1 MASDGSVAHHDTSGI
16 EAEKSLEQASSIGE
30 QNTHESIRDPSVKAQ
45 QLFDEVLRFISKASN
60 ETLGACLAGLGA
72 ITYLVLGR
80 VGLLLIGLVGG
91 IALHAT
97 WEENGFDPKTHGRR
111 QKEEPVDVLRRVFD
125 WRRDRNIDE
134 STTGGGLEIETST
147 SSSLDFSTL
156 PPATGA
162 ALTGLT
168 DAVIRDY
175 VKWWYGPIVPEDLS
189 FPSTCRQLLTRFLLS
204 ISSRLSRKR
213 PADVFLDFLT
223 NSSSVVIIFL
233 NELASS
239 LATSAYSGVDVA
251 GSLHQYMEQRPNS
264 SLANLLD
271 QDQQRFKLN
280 AVADDMLQ
288 AFLDGKAYS
297 CEPVRVFLRQM
308 LASVCLEMTLQSC
321 SKPEWINGWIVY
333 LLEQDESQLLDSI
346 ESTIEST
353 TAIDSAMPGVSDP
366 NDLFAE
372 TSASSLSNVNNTGH
386 RRTVSRAEEAM
397 DEAMQEAKRLSEM
410 IAAEEAKKSQV
421 NEESISSGFTSRG
434 DPTPTSSQSDIEA
447 MNNNLISESSGDTAT
462 ELLAQQATHQEP
474 PSSFTNFDQILSSQ
488 APTAL
493 QNGHII
499 IQPDVPPLT
508 LYNASISIFDDAVPG
523 EKGTIR
529 SKPTIDYLLQVEPA
543 TSQHP
548 GWMIARKYADFETLH
563 EVLRRISVISG
574 VPEFADK
581 HAIIPGWRNRSKD
594 ALRQDLEGY
603 LRDAL
608 SFNRLAESEGMKRFL
623 EKDQGLGQ
631 SSPNA
636 KQGGFGFP
644 SPSAFETMGK
654 GMLDVLSAAP
664 KGAAGGGKAILGG
677 VTGVLGGVGALG
689 QKKPTSSGTNK
700 SAQPPN
706 ANLTRTETNK
716 SWTSDAQSS
725 RISHDVSRNSFN
737 DLGRS
742 GALPENTMPAE
753 PEEQAARSPNLSSQL
768 IRDTQPK
775 KNVDSPANNESNSR
789 LPSLPAGE
797 PNGLHL
803 PPPPSEIPDDWTT
816 SPPPARKS
824 ISTDDFQQPA
834 PATSTPPPQP
844 PRPPKPPL
852 TEPETR
858 VAIELFFATITSLYT
873 LSSAW
878 SIRRTL
884 LTAAKNFLLRPGNP
898 NLEAIRLLLQSSCID
913 ANISD
918 EGMAAH
924 IHKIRVN
931 ALPTEEEMKSWPKEP
946 MGEEEKREL
955 RVRARALL
963 VERGVPQALTSVMGM
978 AASGEAVGRVFDAL
992 QVEEVSRGVVF
1003 ALVLQGLRALV
1014 L

>member
-1 MASDGSVAHHDTSGI
+1 MESAAQHNTSGTGT
-16 EAEKSLEQASSIGE
+16 E
-30 QNTHESIRDPSVKAQ
+30 ESPKQVSTSGGQDTREMVENSSVKVQ
-45 QLFDEVLRFISKASN
+45 QLLAQTLRFLSEASN

-72 ITYLVLGR
+72 ITYLILGR
-80 VGLLLIGLVGG
+80 VGLVLMGIVGG

-97 WEENGFDPKTHGRR
+97 WEENTAFSRTQGRK
-111 QKEEPVDVLRRVFD
+111 QKEDPVDVLHRIFD

-134 STTGGGLEIETST
+134 SMTSGGLEIEPSTTSR
-147 SSSLDFSTL
+147 LDFSKL
-156 PPATGA
+156 PSATGA
-162 ALTGLT
+162 ALTGLA

-189 FPSTCRQLLTRFLLS
+189 FPSSCRQLLTRFLLS
-204 ISSRLSRKR
+204 ISSHLSRKR

-223 NSSSVVIIFL
+223 NSSSIVIIFF
-233 NELASS
+233 NELANA
-239 LATSAYSGVDVA
+239 LAASAYSGLDPA
-251 GSLHQYMEQRPNS
+251 GSLRQYSEQSPDS
-264 SLANLLD
+264 DLANLLNR
-271 QDQQRFKLN
+271 DQQKLKLN

-288 AFLDGKAYS
+288 SFLDRKAYS

-308 LASVCLEMTLQSC
+308 LASVCLEMTVQSC

-333 LLEQDESQLLDSI
+333 LLEQDESHLLDSI
-346 ESTIEST
+346 ESQIEST
-353 TAIDSAMPGVSDP
+353 TTNNSDLSAASDP
-366 NDLFAE
+366 NGSFKD
-372 TSASSLSNVNNTGH
+372 TSADESNAVQNTGH

-410 IAAEEAKKSQV
+410 IAAEEARKSQV
-421 NEESISSGFTSRG
+421 NEESVSSGVTSRG
-434 DPTPTSSQSDIEA
+434 NPTPTSSQSDMEA
-447 MNNNLISESSGDTAT
+447 MTSGPVSDFSGDTAT
-462 ELLAQQATHQEP
+462 ELLAQQTIHFEP
-474 PSSFTNFDQILSSQ
+474 ISSFTNFDQILNSP

-493 QNGHII
+493 QRGHTRM
-499 IQPDVPPLT
+499 QSEVAPLT
-508 LYNASISIFDDAVPG
+508 LHNASISIFDDALPG

-529 SKPTIDYLLQVEPA
+529 SKPTADYLLQVEPA

-581 HAIIPGWRNRSKD
+581 HAIIPGWRNKSKD
-594 ALRQDLEGY
+594 ALRQDLERY

-608 SFNRLAESEGMKRFL
+608 SFSRLAESEGMKRFL
-623 EKDQGLGQ
+623 EKDQGLGG

-689 QKKPTSSGTNK
+689 QKKTGPSGTH
-700 SAQPPN
+700 
-706 ANLTRTETNK
+706 
-716 SWTSDAQSS
+716 S
-725 RISHDVSRNSFN
+725 RISYDVSRGSFN

-742 GALPENTMPAE
+742 GALPENTRPLEGEDQTKRIPNPASRSVRDIR
-753 PEEQAARSPNLSSQL
+753 PEKDSDSSPEYPSTSRSPSL
-768 IRDTQPK
+768 D
-775 KNVDSPANNESNSR
+775 NSE
-789 LPSLPAGE
+789 A
-797 PNGLHL
+797 NGLRL

-816 SPPPARKS
+816 SPSPARKS
-824 ISTDDFQQPA
+824 TSTDEHPPLQ
-834 PATSTPPPQP
+834 PPPFTSSSP
-844 PRPPKPPL
+844 PPPYRAPKPPL

-898 NLEAIRLLLQSSCID
+898 NLEAIRLLLQSSLID

-918 EGMAAH
+918 EGMAGH
-924 IHKIRVN
+924 IHKIREN
-931 ALPTEEEMKSWPKEP
+931 ALPTEAELKAWPEP
-946 MGEEEKREL
+946 MGAEEKEKL
-955 RVRARALL
+955 RNKARRLL
-963 VERGVPQALTSVMGM
+963 VEKGMPQALTSVMGM

-992 QVEEVSRGVVF
+992 QVEEVARGVVF
-1003 ALVLQGLRALV
+1003 ALVLQGVRALV